1 MARRCRTT
9 SPPVRTGR
17 SIRPISSSRC
27 SSAGSP
33 VGSERMSI
41 ELSILIWL
49 AIGIGIP
56 AGVFV
61 VARTAVQL
69 ATVAYK
75 VIEKQMDTRTAT
87 RQTGLLSLAMLAALA
102 ATAVIAGYAI
112 LVVFASLLQSNVA
125 GN

>member
-1 MARRCRTT
+1 
-9 SPPVRTGR
+9 
-17 SIRPISSSRC
+17 
-27 SSAGSP
+27 
-33 VGSERMSI
+33 MSI
-41 ELSILIWL
+41 ELAILIWL
-49 AIGIGIP
+49 AIGIGIT

-69 ATVAYK
+69 ASVAYK
-75 VIEKQMDTRTAT
+75 VIEKEMDTRTAT

>member
-1 MARRCRTT
+1 
-9 SPPVRTGR
+9 V
-17 SIRPISSSRC
+17 
-27 SSAGSP
+27 
-33 VGSERMSI
+33 SI
-41 ELSILIWL
+41 ELAILVWL
-49 AIGIGIP
+49 AIGIGIT
-56 AGVFV
+56 AGVFL

-75 VIEKQMDTRTAT
+75 VIEKQMDARTAT

-112 LVVFASLLQSNVA
+112 LVVFASLLEGNVS

>member
-1 MARRCRTT
+1 
-9 SPPVRTGR
+9 
-17 SIRPISSSRC
+17 
-27 SSAGSP
+27 
-33 VGSERMSI
+33 MSI
-41 ELSILIWL
+41 ELAILIWL
-49 AIGIGIP
+49 AIGIGIT
-56 AGVFV
+56 AGVFL

-112 LVVFASLLQSNVA
+112 LVVFASLLETTVS

>member
-1 MARRCRTT
+1 
-9 SPPVRTGR
+9 V
-17 SIRPISSSRC
+17 
-27 SSAGSP
+27 
-33 VGSERMSI
+33 SI
-41 ELSILIWL
+41 ELAILIWL
-49 AIGIGIP
+49 AIGIGIT
-56 AGVFV
+56 AGVFL

-75 VIEKQMDTRTAT
+75 VIEKEMDTRTAT

-112 LVVFASLLQSNVA
+112 LVVFASLLQSNVS

>member
-1 MARRCRTT
+1 
-9 SPPVRTGR
+9 V
-17 SIRPISSSRC
+17 
-27 SSAGSP
+27 
-33 VGSERMSI
+33 SI
-41 ELSILIWL
+41 ELAILIWL
-49 AIGIGIP
+49 AIGIGIT
-56 AGVFV
+56 AGVFL

-75 VIEKQMDTRTAT
+75 VIEKQIDTRTAT

-112 LVVFASLLQSNVA
+112 LVVFASLLEGNVS

>member
-1 MARRCRTT
+1 MTAAYQWRKIRHVT
-9 SPPVRTGR
+9 SAEWG
-17 SIRPISSSRC
+17 
-27 SSAGSP
+27 
-33 VGSERMSI
+33 
-41 ELSILIWL
+41 ILIWL
-49 AIGIGIP
+49 AIGIGIT

-69 ATVAYK
+69 ASVAYK
-75 VIEKQMDTRTAT
+75 VIEKEMDTRTAT